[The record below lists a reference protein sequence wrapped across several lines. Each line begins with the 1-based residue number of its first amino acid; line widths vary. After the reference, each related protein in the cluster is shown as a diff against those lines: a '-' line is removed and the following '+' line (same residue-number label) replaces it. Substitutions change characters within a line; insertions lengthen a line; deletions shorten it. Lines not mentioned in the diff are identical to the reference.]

1 MSIKTNKSLTKR
13 LKITKNGKIL
23 SRAPGFNH
31 FNAKQS
37 RTNIERISLYKPKDS
52 VSAEVQR
59 SLKPKTHLGTQELML
74 SPTEKTR
81 KLMLEVSGQHASMLQ
96 SDHTLDLTVSS
107 SMA

>member
-37 RTNIERISLYKPKDS
+37 RTKQLSGKTMNKMNLSNKITRTYLPNASL
-52 VSAEVQR
+52 
-59 SLKPKTHLGTQELML
+59 
-74 SPTEKTR
+74 
-81 KLMLEVSGQHASMLQ
+81 
-96 SDHTLDLTVSS
+96 
-107 SMA
+107 

>member
-37 RTNIERISLYKPKDS
+37 RTKQLSGKKTNTMTLSNRIKRTFLPNVK
-52 VSAEVQR
+52 
-59 SLKPKTHLGTQELML
+59 
-74 SPTEKTR
+74 
-81 KLMLEVSGQHASMLQ
+81 
-96 SDHTLDLTVSS
+96 
-107 SMA
+107 